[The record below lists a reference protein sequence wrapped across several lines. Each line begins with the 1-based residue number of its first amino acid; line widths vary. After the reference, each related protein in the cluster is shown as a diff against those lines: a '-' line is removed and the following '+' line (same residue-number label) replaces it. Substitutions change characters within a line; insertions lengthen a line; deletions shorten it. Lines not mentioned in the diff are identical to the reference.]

1 MKRNSSIRLMPVT
14 MSGMVLGRFVSVI
27 MNDCGRFFMAWM
39 PMAAS
44 VPRIV
49 ATTMASKAI
58 VTVTV
63 SAFMM
68 RVS

>member
-1 MKRNSSIRLMPVT
+1 
-14 MSGMVLGRFVSVI
+14 MVLGRFVSVI

-44 VPRIV
+44 VPRTV